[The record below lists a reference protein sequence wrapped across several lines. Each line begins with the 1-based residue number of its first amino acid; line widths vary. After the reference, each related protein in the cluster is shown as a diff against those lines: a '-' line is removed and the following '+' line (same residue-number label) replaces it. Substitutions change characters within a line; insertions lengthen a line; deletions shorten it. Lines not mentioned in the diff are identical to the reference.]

1 MSGAFHPFY
10 RPVGTSVASPLVKE
24 KGIGGIVA
32 ENAADDSNAA
42 GAAPAQGGNK
52 SSLILMILLLPKT
65 GVMIAVGY
73 FVYTEKK
80 KALERPS
87 MEPIMEGAE
96 ADKKEGLLE
105 AASGYAVPLDYFL
118 VNLAEDQG
126 QKLFKVQMEFDVD
139 NIEVQEEIN
148 KRMPQVRDIII
159 ILLSSKTYNQI
170 STPKG
175 KERLKEEIR
184 DTVNSLL
191 TKGKINKVLFT
202 QFINS

>member
-1 MSGAFHPFY
+1 MADNTAEKITESPEAGPDKSKKSK
-10 RPVGTSVASPLVKE
+10 GSPLLMGLLFLNTLVIVGVGVFLYME
-24 KGIGGIVA
+24 KTT
-32 ENAADDSNAA
+32 
-42 GAAPAQGGNK
+42 Q
-52 SSLILMILLLPKT
+52 LKT
-65 GVMIAVGY
+65 
-73 FVYTEKK
+73 
-80 KALERPS
+80 PS
-87 MEPIMEGAE
+87 MEPIMEGA
-96 ADKKEGLLE
+96 AQDKAEGTLE
-105 AASGYAVPLDYFL
+105 GTSGFAVPLDYFL

-139 NIEVQEEIN
+139 SVEVQEEIN

-159 ILLSSKTYNQI
+159 ILLSSKSYNQI

-184 DTVNSLL
+184 DTVNSFL

>member
-1 MSGAFHPFY
+1 M
-10 RPVGTSVASPLVKE
+10 
-24 KGIGGIVA
+24 GGIVA
-32 ENAADDSNAA
+32 DNTAEKIPEAPAA
-42 GAAPAQGGNK
+42 GPDK
-52 SSLILMILLLPKT
+52 SKKSKNSPLLLGLIFLNT
-65 GVMIAVGY
+65 LVIIGVGY
-73 FVYTEKK
+73 FLYVEKK
-80 KALERPS
+80 QSLQTPS
-87 MEPIMEGAE
+87 MEPIAKGSAIDQAEGT
-96 ADKKEGLLE
+96 LE
-105 AASGYAVPLDYFL
+105 PTSGYSVPLDYFL

-139 NIEVQEEIN
+139 SSQVQEEIN

-175 KERLKEEIR
+175 KENLKEEIR
-184 DTVNSLL
+184 DTVNSFL

>member
-1 MSGAFHPFY
+1 MADNTAEKITETPAGPDKS
-10 RPVGTSVASPLVKE
+10 SKSKNSPLLLGLIFLNTLV
-24 KGIGGIVA
+24 IV
-32 ENAADDSNAA
+32 
-42 GAAPAQGGNK
+42 G
-52 SSLILMILLLPKT
+52 
-65 GVMIAVGY
+65 VGY
-73 FVYTEKK
+73 FLYVEKK
-80 KALERPS
+80 ASLEKPS
-87 MEPIMEGAE
+87 MEPIQQGA
-96 ADKKEGLLE
+96 AMDQKDGTLE
-105 AASGYAVPLDYFL
+105 ATSGYSVPLDYFL

-139 NIEVQEEIN
+139 SVDVQEEIN

-159 ILLSSKTYNQI
+159 ILLSSKTYSQI

-184 DTVNSLL
+184 DTVNSFL